1 MKKLTCTCTIFY
13 IIFVVH
19 LVMFG
24 LTMIYSGDLKHLEKV
39 LDKKQLEK
47 YQHIKRER
55 LNHFYTG
62 VGVGSIIGLC
72 VILSDMKM
80 TSGYC
85 LAGILLLFTTVVV
98 YYILPKSDYMLRHLN
113 TEEQKMAWLTV
124 NRNFMK
130 RNGGWNIYNIIVFLC
145 SNCCKIIS

>member
-1 MKKLTCTCTIFY
+1 MKKLTCTCIIFY

-24 LTMIYSGDLKHLEKV
+24 LTMIYSGDLKYLEKL

-47 YQHIKRER
+47 YHNIKRER

-72 VILSDMKM
+72 VILSDMKV

-85 LAGILLLFTTVVV
+85 LAGILLLFTTFVV

-130 RNGGWNIYNIIVFLC
+130 KKIVAGISIILLYFCVPIVVKL
-145 SNCCKIIS
+145 